1 MAKKKMAKS
10 RKIDLSS
17 DAWIGDVMRL
27 SPKQIQMIK
36 DRVNKVTRT
45 KWWSKSTRIANP
57 KSGKSQRFSQTWMT
71 RKLEVGCLVPTTRT
85 ISSETIAVS
94 KR

>member
-17 DAWIGDVMRL
+17 DAWIGDVMSL

-45 KWWSKSTRIANP
+45 KWWSKSTRNRKPQKRKKSEILADMDDKEIRGWLFSSDDAND
-57 KSGKSQRFSQTWMT
+57 
-71 RKLEVGCLVPTTRT
+71 
-85 ISSETIAVS
+85 
-94 KR
+94 